1 MLLSVCLFIVLLYYL
16 LFCNSCFAEIQD
28 VLGKM
33 IVQFSIQS
41 INANELKT
49 FLGLYKIVGIKKVCI
64 QSIKTM
70 TQMLLL

>member
-1 MLLSVCLFIVLLYYL
+1 

-70 TQMLLL
+70 TQMFLL